1 MKLKTSFLYISSF
14 IVFSSFNFITDWY
27 TFDNDYL
34 TLYFPEKP
42 TTNSQLV
49 ESSVGKLN
57 LKTAFFEPSDPN
69 TNVYAYG
76 LITSEYPDSIINS
89 NKKEILSTFFR
100 NSIDGSVK
108 SSNGRLLTES
118 EISLNGYPG
127 RQVKID
133 YGNGQA
139 FINMRLYLVQNK
151 SIILQVIEPTNSTDS
166 TNKLKFFNSI
176 KLK

>member
-1 MKLKTSFLYISSF
+1 MKLRITYSLIFLF
-14 IVFSSFNFITDWY
+14 IIFSSFSFINDWY
-27 TFDNDYL
+27 TFEND
-34 TLYFPEKP
+34 TFTINFPKEP
-42 TTNSQLV
+42 TINSQMV
-49 ESSVGKLN
+49 ESSVGTLN
-57 LKTAFFEPSDPN
+57 MKTVFFETNDPS

-76 LITSEYPDSIINS
+76 LITSEYPDSLINS
-89 NKKEILSTFFR
+89 NKKEILTTFFR

-108 SSNGRLLTES
+108 SSKGKLLAES

-166 TNKLKFFNSI
+166 TNKIKFFNSI